1 MPARAKDVL
10 PMLADTGVLPVCI
23 ERSMVGNNQG
33 PLRVT
38 DMQAC
43 VAEVFEA
50 HRERR
55 WDWKGPLR
63 VIIEGDFEQRRPS
76 LSHFAAFVSLLGIK
90 WSDVQSL
97 SIKRGSW
104 HHTDFHPDVF
114 THLSVAPN
122 NRHLALDDIT
132 LPSAVVFSNLITS
145 LTHNFEGLRHY
156 LSLCRIRL
164 TALLDLPISW
174 REGRRYPGPYISWRH
189 HTPRTRCQGRKPA
202 LGAAGDSVL
211 GVPLNSRA
219 SIEGRYRSVVE
230 HGSGCDGC
238 VLRVTQPSGNKGG
251 ASITEEMLKQ
261 LLPICRRI
269 DRLLSRI
276 LVLFHVDV
284 GVFLCPCTSLDLSI
298 WYGATGD
305 WFPGVQHRGVSIDRD
320 PSWVAYNG

>member
-1 MPARAKDVL
+1 M
-10 PMLADTGVLPVCI
+10 
-23 ERSMVGNNQG
+23 
-33 PLRVT
+33 
-38 DMQAC
+38 
-43 VAEVFEA
+43 
-50 HRERR
+50 
-55 WDWKGPLR
+55 
-63 VIIEGDFEQRRPS
+63 
-76 LSHFAAFVSLLGIK
+76 
-90 WSDVQSL
+90 
-97 SIKRGSW
+97 
-104 HHTDFHPDVF
+104 
-114 THLSVAPN
+114 
-122 NRHLALDDIT
+122 
-132 LPSAVVFSNLITS
+132 
-145 LTHNFEGLRHY
+145 
-156 LSLCRIRL
+156 
-164 TALLDLPISW
+164 
-174 REGRRYPGPYISWRH
+174 
-189 HTPRTRCQGRKPA
+189 
-202 LGAAGDSVL
+202 GAAGDSVL

-320 PSWVAYNG
+320 PSRTTPMLRCKHCREPLWGYAHPLKGGDKTILARPVDVQDTSANWKDPFKVGKAWT